1 MAEQMKLVC
10 EKTINGV
17 TQVVLATTPVGNQ
30 GSYVKSIAGVGNP
43 FWMWNAVTVPAGQRV
58 VGCDFTNAPIVNS
71 DAAVNNTAI
80 AAITATPEDVLTFGP
95 I

>member
-1 MAEQMKLVC
+1 MADQMKLVC

-17 TQVVLATTPVGNQ
+17 TQVVLVTTPVGNQ

-43 FWMWNAVTVPAGQRV
+43 FWMWNTVTVPPGERV
-58 VGCDFTNAPIVNS
+58 VGCDFTNAPIVNA
-71 DAAVNNTAI
+71 DASINNAAI
-80 AAITATPEDVLTFGP
+80 AAITVSPEDVLTFGP